1 MPVVGRFE
9 AWLVPLELR
18 SNWRTPFFVRTWL
31 FGIAFALGFGL
42 LAARQ
47 RLWPL
52 AAMLFGLFLSGL
64 LCLGLL
70 KWTTRLRLVTN
81 ASLALAS
88 PFLAFIGLA
97 QSPPNPLTP
106 VFLVLVPLLAGFMLS
121 SAEAVTWL
129 LVTMVLGATSEWA
142 MANGFHVHGP
152 PRAHFGVVMALNLVA
167 FMLLVLAF
175 VRWFDGIRRDTLATL
190 EAAGRARTIFLANIS
205 HEIRTPMNGVLGL
218 TELVLAGNLDPEQ
231 RARLELVQRSG
242 QSLVTLIDDLLL
254 VTRAESGRLVLS
266 PGPTA
271 VAKVVADVVE
281 LFSLVATQKG
291 LTLTTRLEPGVPEL
305 VLLDGIRWRQAVTNL
320 VSNAVKFTERG
331 EVVVRLRA
339 VDGRLLLEVKD
350 QGPGIA
356 PEVQARLFRP
366 FEQADASTTRR
377 FGGSGLG
384 LALSR
389 QLIEAMGGTLTVR
402 SELGKGSE
410 FVIDLPLVVAQ
421 RTREVAKVPAA
432 ATPSRKPVLVVDDNP
447 INLLVARGLVE
458 RAGFEVQVARDGRE
472 AVAAVAHG
480 DFAMVLMDCQ
490 MPVMDGLEATRQI
503 RAAHH
508 DTPIVAV
515 TASGLPEELD
525 ACRAAGMDDC
535 LVKPISYEMLQRVL
549 SHAR

>member
-1 MPVVGRFE
+1 MQLVGRFE
-9 AWLVPLELR
+9 AWLVPAESR
-18 SNWRTPFFVRTWL
+18 ANWRTPFLVRTWL
-31 FGIAFALGFGL
+31 FGLAFALGFGL

-47 RLWPL
+47 GLWPL
-52 AAMLFGLFLSGL
+52 AAMLGGLFLSGV
-64 LCLGLL
+64 LCLGLF
-70 KWTTRLRLVTN
+70 KWTARLRLVTN
-81 ASLALAS
+81 VSLALAA

-121 SAEAVTWL
+121 RGEAVAWL
-129 LVTMVLGATSEWA
+129 VVVMVLGAVSEWA
-142 MANGFHVHGP
+142 MANGFHVQGP
-152 PRAHFGVVMALNLVA
+152 PREHFGVVMALNLVA

-175 VRWFDGIRRDTLATL
+175 VRWFDGMRRDTLATL

-218 TELVLAGNLDPEQ
+218 TELVLAGHLEPEQ
-231 RARLELVQRSG
+231 RERLELVQRSG

-281 LFSLVATQKG
+281 LFSLVANQKG
-291 LTLTTRLEPGVPEL
+291 LRLTARVEPEVPAL

-331 EVVVRLRA
+331 EVEVRLGAR
-339 VDGRLLLEVKD
+339 DGRLVLEVKD

-389 QLIEAMGGTLTVR
+389 QLIEAMGGSLTLR
-402 SELGKGSE
+402 SVLGEGSV

-421 RTREVAKVPAA
+421 GAGEVTKAPAA
-432 ATPSRKPVLVVDDNP
+432 TAPSRRPVLVVDDNP

-458 RAGFEVQVARDGRE
+458 RAGFVVQVARDGRE
-472 AVAAVAHG
+472 AVDAVEHG

-503 RAAHH
+503 RAAHR

-535 LVKPISYEMLQRVL
+535 LVKPISYEAMLRVL
-549 SHAR
+549 AHAR